1 MKINVICANDS
12 MELAFPPDTDAK
24 IINVELARI
33 KKLMD
38 GRYDHNSVY
47 VHLDEVEFFAG

>member
-24 IINVELARI
+24 IINVELSRI
-33 KKLMD
+33 KKLIAD
-38 GRYDHNSVY
+38 KYGHKSVY
-47 VHLDEVEFFAG
+47 VHIDEVEYFGE